1 MPLKSGIMPRNY
13 AAIMPKLCRNY
24 AEIMLY
30 YAGIMLLCR
39 NYAFYATR
47 CFYAA
52 IMLLCHVPTDL
63 RIWPPEFFL
72 PVFGRIGAS
81 CLWVPR
87 AMFVREFFGSTHYA
101 TFRGSRETVKRSIVN
116 RITELLHR
124 SIYVLLLCT
133 HIAGNRT

>member
-1 MPLKSGIMPRNY
+1 MQELFELGNWPCRLMPLKSGIMPRNY

-52 IMLLCHVPTDL
+52 IMLLCHDRTYGPTDL
-63 RIWPPEFFL
+63 APRILFACFWSHRRL
-72 PVFGRIGAS
+72 LSLGAS
-81 CLWVPR
+81 RDVCKGIFRQLEWWLHGEHIYCLIGEYCRPIR
-87 AMFVREFFGSTHYA
+87 
-101 TFRGSRETVKRSIVN
+101 N
-116 RITELLHR
+116 
-124 SIYVLLLCT
+124 
-133 HIAGNRT
+133 